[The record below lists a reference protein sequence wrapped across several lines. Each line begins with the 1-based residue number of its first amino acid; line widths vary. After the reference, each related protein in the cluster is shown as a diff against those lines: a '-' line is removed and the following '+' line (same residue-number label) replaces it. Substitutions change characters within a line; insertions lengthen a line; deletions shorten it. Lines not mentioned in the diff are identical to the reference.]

1 MKSLILVLF
10 TVLVLTAILT
20 EGKTE
25 RQSPHIT
32 SLTIKFD
39 RTDAVFTVDYDIDN
53 LPKMYLLLIGSKS
66 LEPKIKSIFSNFD
79 YRIIKMDQNRA
90 ILSVKN
96 ISRLD
101 KGYYLYDSHMR
112 FGEGIDAIYVYTPDS
127 PNRKEYSNPYLFSW
141 DNVPGNE
148 SLKLLTFLKEDLNID
163 VANNTKLLKLD
174 KGMTISITTEDGT
187 ADVTL
192 DKNKKKALLNINGV
206 KAYELQVKE
215 DSGRLDIYSP
225 YMYSIPN
232 IFYRS

>member
-25 RQSPHIT
+25 RQLLHIT

-39 RTDAVFTVDYDIDN
+39 RADAVFTVDYDIDN

-66 LEPKIKSIFSNFD
+66 LEPMIGSIFSNFD
-79 YRIIKMDQNRA
+79 YKIIKMDQNRA

-101 KGYYLYDSHMR
+101 KGYYLHDSRIR
-112 FGEGIDAIYVYTPDS
+112 FGEGIEAVYVYTSDS
-127 PNRKEYSNPYLFSW
+127 PDAKKYSNLYLFSW
-141 DNVPGNE
+141 NNVPGNE
-148 SLKLLTFLKEDLNID
+148 SLKLLTFLKEDLDIG
-163 VANNTKLLKLD
+163 VTNNAKLLKLD
-174 KGMTISITTEDGT
+174 EGMTISTTAEEGT
-187 ADVTL
+187 IDITL
-192 DKNKKKALLNINGV
+192 DKNKKKALLKINGV

-215 DSGRLDIYSP
+215 DSGKLDIYSP
-225 YMYSIPN
+225 YLYSTPN